1 MIEIKVVSGQHLMA
15 VTTCRVSDGESLQ
28 MRHLCDLNSSL
39 AFVFVPKKEIAVLC
53 QLSIKTGAVWD
64 LFEINVF

>member
-1 MIEIKVVSGQHLMA
+1 MA

-53 QLSIKTGAVWD
+53 QIVNKNRRGFGFIWD
-64 LFEINVF
+64 QRVLRGC